1 MANDREGREMT
12 PQDDV
17 GVVSAASNAEGI
29 MIVRLFE
36 APPEE
41 VYRAFVEREGMAA
54 WFGEEGSSIPL
65 ETFEMDARAGGR
77 YSLIM
82 LHGPE
87 QVQLPFAGRFLELI
101 DPSRV
106 VFTLEAEGNEEVL
119 TAEIE
124 DVGRGLTQLT
134 FSQRGGN
141 LSSNEYSRA
150 MRGELIFLDRLATYL
165 KTRHD
170 TGA

>member
-1 MANDREGREMT
+1 MPNDREGKETIDRV
-12 PQDDV
+12 DV
-17 GVVSAASNAEGI
+17 GVVSAASDAQGI
-29 MIVRLFE
+29 TIVRLFE
-36 APPEE
+36 ALPAE

-54 WFGEEGSSIPL
+54 WFGEHGSSIPL
-65 ETFEMDARAGGR
+65 ETFEMDARVGGR

-87 QVQLPFAGRFLELI
+87 QVQLPFAGRFLELVE
-101 DPSRV
+101 PTRV
-106 VFTLEAEGNEEVL
+106 VFTLEAEGNEEEL
-119 TAEIE
+119 TADIE
-124 DVGRGLTQLT
+124 DVGDGLTRLT

-170 TGA
+170 TGV